1 MPRSMDE
8 SSSSAPT
15 PEPLE
20 RKMTRSLLALSNDE
34 MTIPRQLAAI
44 APREPPAPSR
54 AEDTPSP
61 PARRRS
67 WHPKEEPRTPSIGTA
82 GMALGLIWGGSL
94 FAYSSDPNAGLGPIL
109 GKGRLFFFTL
119 AVLAVINSRL
129 ASRLPPWPQEAGQDW
144 RYEFFRCR
152 RTSLQRLPAP
162 CGAVA

>member
-34 MTIPRQLAAI
+34 MTIPKQLAAI

-61 PARRRS
+61 P
-67 WHPKEEPRTPSIGTA
+67 E
-82 GMALGLIWGGSL
+82 
-94 FAYSSDPNAGLGPIL
+94 
-109 GKGRLFFFTL
+109 
-119 AVLAVINSRL
+119 
-129 ASRLPPWPQEAGQDW
+129 DW

>member
-15 PEPLE
+15 PEQLE

-34 MTIPRQLAAI
+34 MTIPKQLAAI

-54 AEDTPSP
+54 AEDTPAWERRRASTTPSP

-67 WHPKEEPRTPSIGTA
+67 WHPKDEPQTLPLA
-82 GMALGLIWGGSL
+82 
-94 FAYSSDPNAGLGPIL
+94 FSSDPGAGLGML
-109 GKGRLFFFTL
+109 GNGRLFFATLSLL
-119 AVLAVINSRL
+119 AVLNSRL
-129 ASRLPPWPQEAGQDW
+129 ASRLPPWPREAGQDW

>member
-1 MPRSMDE
+1 MDE

-34 MTIPRQLAAI
+34 MTIPKQLAAI

-54 AEDTPSP
+54 AEDTPAWERRRASTTPSP
-61 PARRRS
+61 P
-67 WHPKEEPRTPSIGTA
+67 
-82 GMALGLIWGGSL
+82 SL
-94 FAYSSDPNAGLGPIL
+94 FAFSSDPGAGLGVL
-109 GKGRLFFFTL
+109 GNGRLFFATLSLL
-119 AVLAVINSRL
+119 AVLNSRL
-129 ASRLPPWPQEAGQDW
+129 ASRLPPWPRDGQDW

>member
-34 MTIPRQLAAI
+34 MTIPKQLAAI

-67 WHPKEEPRTPSIGTA
+67 WHPKEEPQTLPLEQTPLPMGRIAVLVMVLLADTLSLTCVIPFTPFLVARYHEGPDYAVGYWSGFLAACYSIGQ
-82 GMALGLIWGGSL
+82 LISNPL
-94 FAYSSDPNAGLGPIL
+94 S
-109 GKGRLFFFTL
+109 
-119 AVLAVINSRL
+119 
-129 ASRLPPWPQEAGQDW
+129 
-144 RYEFFRCR
+144 
-152 RTSLQRLPAP
+152 
-162 CGAVA
+162 

>member
-44 APREPPAPSR
+44 APRAPPAPSR

-67 WHPKEEPRTPSIGTA
+67 WHPKDEPQTLPLA
-82 GMALGLIWGGSL
+82 
-94 FAYSSDPNAGLGPIL
+94 FSSDPGAGLGML
-109 GKGRLFFFTL
+109 GNGRLFFATLSLL
-119 AVLAVINSRL
+119 AVLNSRL
-129 ASRLPPWPQEAGQDW
+129 ASRLPPWPREAGQDW
-144 RYEFFRCR
+144 RYEFFRFR